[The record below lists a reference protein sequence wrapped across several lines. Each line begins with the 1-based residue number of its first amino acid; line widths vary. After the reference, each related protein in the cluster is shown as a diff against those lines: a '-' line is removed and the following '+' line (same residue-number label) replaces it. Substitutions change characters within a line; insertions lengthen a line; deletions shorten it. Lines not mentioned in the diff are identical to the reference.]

1 MSPLGAA
8 RAIITA
14 GGVVDSGKLEL
25 LETKTLSTAA
35 AEFTSLDVSTYNVH
49 LFVYSD
55 LITPASTQ
63 TEFTLRVS
71 DDGGSSFETSNYKFG
86 NERGF
91 ANGTF
96 GRRQS
101 ESQASIRL
109 FGDLTGS
116 ANGKGNGYCYM
127 YNAGDS
133 GKYTFFTNHNTA
145 LQTNSAFL
153 MEFGSSVYAVAST
166 INAVRFNFGADN
178 ATNIESGKISAYGIA
193 GS

>member
-1 MSPLGAA
+1 MAPLGAA
-8 RAIITA
+8 RALITA
-14 GGVVDSGKLEL
+14 GGAVDPGKLKL

-71 DDGGSSFETSNYKFG
+71 DDGGSSYETANYQFG
-86 NERGF
+86 NQRGY
-91 ANGTF
+91 ASGTF
-96 GRRQS
+96 TERKS
-101 ESQASIRL
+101 TSQASIRL
-109 FGDLTGS
+109 FGDITGA

-133 GKYTFFTNHNTA
+133 SKYTFFTNHNTA

-153 MEFGSSVYAVAST
+153 MEFGSGVYAVAST

-178 ATNIESGKISAYGIA
+178 SNNIESGKISAYGI
-193 GS
+193 SES